1 MITYLAS
8 ICASALSFIFIVFAI
23 GAIGYLVGG
32 IKVKGIELGT
42 AGVLLVA
49 LIYGVAMTF
58 LPVMVNAAGETL
70 GNGFQIDTK
79 QIILWSSK
87 LKANFGIVS
96 NIGTALFVTAVGLIA
111 GPKFFRSFNKSTL
124 AYIVLGFVVIV
135 LGAGTAALFAIFD
148 KQCSASMAV
157 GLLTGGLTSTP
168 GFSAGKEVAMA
179 LDEASKAAAA
189 LDPSVIATTFE
200 ADVTA
205 GYGIAYTFGVLGVV
219 LFVQIVPKILK
230 VNMANEVANFQ
241 AANAIKIPELTKKV
255 TALDPFGFFAFFVA
269 VALGCLIGAIKIP
282 VINFSLGNSGGCLIG
297 GLIVGHFAHIGGV
310 DCRIKKETLNFMREL
325 GLVLFLIG
333 AGVPGGVNFIEKF
346 KWTYFVYGAVMTTV
360 PMIVGYIIARYVFK
374 LSILNNLGSITGG
387 MTSTPA
393 LGTLIATAGTDEVS
407 AAYAATY
414 PFALVSIVLAAK
426 IIIMVL

>member
-1 MITYLAS
+1 MTAYLAGVCS
-8 ICASALSFIFIVFAI
+8 SALSFIFIVFAI
-23 GAIGYLVGG
+23 STVGYLVGG
-32 IKVKGIELGT
+32 IKIKGIELGT

-49 LIYGVAMTF
+49 LIWGVF
-58 LPVMVNAAGETL
+58 VNFIPSFHIGSS
-70 GNGFQIDTK
+70 QIVDGVKVWAEDAKEIT
-79 QIILWSSK
+79 LWSPK
-87 LKANFGIVS
+87 IKTNFGIVS
-96 NIGTALFVTAVGLIA
+96 SIGTALFVTAVGLIA

-124 AYIVLGFVVIV
+124 AYIVLGIIVIAI
-135 LGAGTAALFAIFD
+135 GAVTAILFTVFD
-148 KQCSASMAV
+148 KNMSSSMAV

-179 LDEASKAAAA
+179 LDEAAKAAGEISN
-189 LDPSVIATTFE
+189 LE

-230 VNMANEVANFQ
+230 IDMAKERENFQ
-241 AANAIKIPELTKKV
+241 AANQVVIPEPKKV
-255 TALDPFGFFAFFVA
+255 LSAIDPFGFFAFTLA
-269 VALGCLIGAIKIP
+269 IALGCLIGAIKIP
-282 VINFSLGNSGGCLIG
+282 GINFSLGNSGGCLIG
-297 GLIVGHFAHIGGV
+297 GLIVGHFAHIGNI

-333 AGVPGGVNFIEKF
+333 AGVPGGVNFIDKF
-346 KWTYFVYGAVMTTV
+346 RWTYFIYGAVMTLV

-374 LSILNNLGSITGG
+374 LSILNNLGAITGG

-426 IIIMVL
+426 IIIMLF

>member
-1 MITYLAS
+1 MTAYLAGLCS
-8 ICASALSFIFIVFAI
+8 SALSFIFVVFAI
-23 GAIGYLVGG
+23 GTIGYLVGG
-32 IKVKGIELGT
+32 IKIKGIELGT

-49 LIYGVAMTF
+49 LLYGVLAHF
-58 LPVMVNAAGETL
+58 IPSFNIGAKEICLFSEKIKG
-70 GNGFQIDTK
+70 
-79 QIILWSSK
+79 
-87 LKANFGIVS
+87 NFGIVS

-124 AYIVLGFVVIV
+124 AYILLGIIIIAI
-135 LGAGTAALFAIFD
+135 GAGTAVLFAVLD
-148 KQCSASMAV
+148 KNMSSSMAV

-168 GFSAGKEVAMA
+168 GFSAGKEVAVA
-179 LDEASKAAAA
+179 LDEAAKASGVVST
-189 LDPSVIATTFE
+189 LE

-219 LFVQIVPKILK
+219 LFVQILPKILK
-230 VNMANEVANFQ
+230 VNMAKEVEHFH
-241 AANAIKIPELTKKV
+241 AANQVEIPEPKGKLF
-255 TALDPFGFFAFFVA
+255 AIEPFGFFAFFLA
-269 VALGCLIGAIKIP
+269 IALGCLIGAVKIP
-282 VINFSLGNSGGCLIG
+282 GINFSLGNSGGCLIG
-297 GLIVGHFAHIGGV
+297 GLIVGHFAHIGGI
-310 DCRIKKETLNFMREL
+310 DCRIKKDTLNFMREL

-333 AGVPGGVNFIEKF
+333 AGVPGGVNFIDKF
-346 KWTYFVYGAVMTTV
+346 RWTYFLYGAVMTTV
-360 PMIVGYIIARYVFK
+360 PMIAGYIIARYVFK

-426 IIIMVL
+426 IIIMAF

>member
-1 MITYLAS
+1 MTAYLAGVV
-8 ICASALSFIFIVFAI
+8 ASALSFIFIVFAI
-23 GAIGYLVGG
+23 GAIGYLLGA

-49 LIYGVAMTF
+49 LIWGVIINF
-58 LPVMVNAAGETL
+58 IPS
-70 GNGFQIDTK
+70 FQIGERVIT
-79 QIILWSSK
+79 IWSDK
-87 LKANFGIVS
+87 IKGNFGIVS

-124 AYIVLGFVVIV
+124 AYIVLGFVIIIIG
-135 LGAGTAALFAIFD
+135 GATAAIFAILD
-148 KQCSASMAV
+148 PNCSSSMAV

-168 GFSAGKEVAMA
+168 GFSAGKEVAVA
-179 LDEASKAAAA
+179 LDEAAKLAGQIST
-189 LDPSVIATTFE
+189 LE

-219 LFVQIVPKILK
+219 LFVQVLPKILK
-230 VNMANEVANFQ
+230 VNMADEVAHFQ
-241 AANAIKIPELTKKV
+241 AANQIKIPEPKGQLV
-255 TALDPFGFFAFFVA
+255 QIDPFGFFAFFLA

-297 GLIVGHFAHIGGV
+297 GLIVGHFAHFGKV
-310 DCRIKKETLNFMREL
+310 DCRLKKETLNFMREL

-333 AGVPGGVNFIEKF
+333 AGVPGGVNFVSNVKLS
-346 KWTYFVYGAVMTTV
+346 YFIYGAIMTTV
-360 PMIVGYIIARYVFK
+360 PMIVGYVFARYVFK
-374 LSILNNLGSITGG
+374 LSIFNNLGSITGG

-414 PFALVSIVLAAK
+414 PLALVSIVLASK
-426 IIIMVL
+426 IIVMLF

>member
-1 MITYLAS
+1 MTAYLAGVCS
-8 ICASALSFIFIVFAI
+8 SALSFIFIVFAI

-32 IKVKGIELGT
+32 IKIKGIELGT

-49 LIYGVAMTF
+49 LLYGVLTHFIPSFTIHWSVNQLVDGINQAVDQSKEIF
-58 LPVMVNAAGETL
+58 LFNPKIKG
-70 GNGFQIDTK
+70 
-79 QIILWSSK
+79 
-87 LKANFGIVS
+87 NFGIVS

-124 AYIVLGFVVIV
+124 AYICIGFIVIL
-135 LGAGTAALFAIFD
+135 LGASTAVIFTILD
-148 KQCSASMAV
+148 KNMSASMAV

-179 LDEASKAAAA
+179 LDEAAHAAGNIST
-189 LDPSVIATTFE
+189 LE

-205 GYGIAYTFGVLGVV
+205 GYGIAYLYGVLGVV
-219 LFVQIVPKILK
+219 LFVQLVPKILK
-230 VNMANEVANFQ
+230 VNLPEEVANFQ
-241 AANAIKIPELTKKV
+241 AANQISVPEPKGKLV
-255 TALDPFGFFAFFVA
+255 AMDPFGFFAFFLA
-269 VALGCLIGAIKIP
+269 VALGCLIGAVKIP

-297 GLIVGHFAHIGGV
+297 GLIIGHFAHIAHV

-333 AGVPGGVNFIEKF
+333 AGVPGGVNFIDKF
-346 KWTYFVYGAVMTTV
+346 RWTYFIYGAVMTTV
-360 PMIVGYIIARYVFK
+360 PMIIGYIIARYLFK